1 MNIQFENLLLNY
13 HNSRAIHYIE
23 KRVKGSKN
31 KLKVSCPNV
40 IYEYNQ
46 YMDSVD
52 LSKQMKVSYE
62 IGRRINFLFY
72 LEVFFDFLDISAVN
86 SKVLL

>member
-1 MNIQFENLLLNY
+1 MLNY

-23 KRVKGSKN
+23 KGVKGSKN

-46 YMDSVD
+46 YMDSAD